1 MPTVPPPSR
10 DATVDPVLFWFRYKT
25 ELLAGLLILIL
36 AAVGFIG
43 YRLYVDHRDSSAA
56 EALAAAHAI
65 PEYQRVIEQYS
76 GTPAS
81 ASAYLL
87 LAQKQREAKNFSE
100 ANTTLQT
107 FIDKFPQHELV
118 STAHLSM
125 AANLESMGKN
135 DEALSVL
142 QRLTSTDPKNF
153 VVPMAL
159 LSEVYLL
166 KAKGKTTEARQLCE
180 KFLTEY
186 RESPLAQEA
195 QRQLRLLKPP
205 EQAKPVVPPTTA
217 TGAGCESQCFTCAFR
232 RSSAKP
238 GAEEALS

>member
-1 MPTVPPPSR
+1 
-10 DATVDPVLFWFRYKT
+10 
-25 ELLAGLLILIL
+25 
-36 AAVGFIG
+36 
-43 YRLYVDHRDSSAA
+43 
-56 EALAAAHAI
+56 
-65 PEYQRVIEQYS
+65 
-76 GTPAS
+76 
-81 ASAYLL
+81 
-87 LAQKQREAKNFSE
+87 
-100 ANTTLQT
+100 
-107 FIDKFPQHELV
+107 
-118 STAHLSM
+118 M

-195 QRQLRLLKPP
+195 SRQLRLLKPP
-205 EQAKPVVPPTTA
+205 QEAKPVAPPTTA
-217 TGAGCESQCFTCAFR
+217 AAPAVSPNVSPAP
-232 RSSAKP
+232 SAVLPPNPAPKKP
-238 GAEEALS
+238 